1 MSRKMDDEIR
11 TMQQMGKLLEK
22 LPSQQSR
29 ARVMTFLYDKAS
41 ELAATD
47 RVGEQPNGSQIG
59 LPA

>member
-41 ELAATD
+41 ELGD
-47 RVGEQPNGSQIG
+47 
-59 LPA
+59 